1 MKIIIYV
8 DFSNGEFNKDFSPSN
23 RLTSEEHTVLL
34 VTTDGQLN
42 ASIGA
47 YDLVLSGFSCKK
59 DLSYLDKPTYSIKKE
74 EDLQGLSEI
83 LKG

>member
-8 DFSNGEFNKDFSPSN
+8 DFSNAEFNKDFSLSN
-23 RLTSEEHTVLL
+23 RLTSEGHTVLL

-42 ASIGA
+42 ASMGA
-47 YDLVLSGFSCKK
+47 YDLVLSGFSSKK
-59 DLSYLDKPTYSIKKE
+59 DLSFIDKPTYVLNAD
-74 EDLQGLSEI
+74 EDLQGLSDI